1 MSQELIDKKHSLSRH
16 QFSSVAQSCLTLC
29 NPMDYSTPGFPVHHQ
44 LPELTQTHVHR
55 VMMPSNHHILCC
67 PLLLQPSILPSIT
80 IFSNELFF
88 SSGGQTFGV
97 SASASVLPKNIQ
109 DRFPLGW
116 TGLISL
122 QSRGLSRI
130 FSNTTIQSINSSVLR
145 FLDSQIL
152 TTIHDSWKNHSFG

>member
-1 MSQELIDKKHSLSRH
+1 MRWLDGISDSVDMSLNKPPENHEGQGSLMCCSSSSH
-16 QFSSVAQSCLTLC
+16 KESNMTSVQVSSVTQSCLTFC
-29 NPMDYSTPGFPVHHQ
+29 DPMDYSTPGFPVHHQ

-97 SASASVLPKNIQ
+97 SASASVLPMNIQ
-109 DRFPLGW
+109 D
-116 TGLISL
+116 
-122 QSRGLSRI
+122 
-130 FSNTTIQSINSSVLR
+130 
-145 FLDSQIL
+145 
-152 TTIHDSWKNHSFG
+152 